1 MLLYQTTLVSP
12 QQQRELIVFG
22 SFSYL
27 LVDFSSSLYKAVA
40 LRLCRYTEGIGRL
53 LFSIVYHRGISPT
66 VATTAGKPLS
76 SACKLTSGL
85 SSGSHL
91 GLLLFPAWIHS
102 FLWR

>member
-40 LRLCRYTEGIGRL
+40 LRLCRYSRL
-53 LFSIVYHRGISPT
+53 NL
-66 VATTAGKPLS
+66 LS
-76 SACKLTSGL
+76 SAVFHTY
-85 SSGSHL
+85 
-91 GLLLFPAWIHS
+91 
-102 FLWR
+102 